1 MSKAG
6 STEDVLRQVNQFWS
20 MLDDLSQTDPAAYRK
35 LIEKQ
40 MKEGAEFRAP
50 PELHSCLCTQILAPK
65 TGLLY
70 INICSWK
77 RVPAPQDVS
86 SSLPVCAGKLE
97 TGTKENQGRYAV
109 MDVAL
114 NPAVLQESREDKAD
128 INNVYLLALNFAQQQ
143 HGWQL
148 SPEYSLVNCSP
159 ESSTDD
165 LRRRLGLQMG
175 PNISDQPERGTVN
188 KLSAHNKMHFPF
200 QGRCIICNL
209 PPVSHSPCF
218 PLCSVI
224 QSPVALLQQISS
236 ARSEKQDK
244 GSGSQITSAPVEHV
258 KKNLIEVISTTSVE
272 PQRPE
277 YQLEVKTDTA
287 GVPRSVELTVEL
299 PKVRSMSECQLR
311 VSKDDVLLEVEDVY
325 YLLLQLPK
333 LVKED
338 SASAVF
344 NKKKRRLCFKVDVL

>member
-175 PNISDQPERGTVN
+175 PNISDQPER
-188 KLSAHNKMHFPF
+188 
-200 QGRCIICNL
+200 
-209 PPVSHSPCF
+209 
-218 PLCSVI
+218 VI